1 MAFFFLKAA
10 QVSLSLSCVENHQDA
25 RCWPFRVTTGT
36 LFWNSAQRLNV
47 HSLTRTT
54 LPDSFVEATQYFPCQ
69 CVVPREFSA
78 AVKISFS
85 IETSK
90 SPGCFTQD

>member
-10 QVSLSLSCVENHQDA
+10 QVSLSLSYVENHQDVW
-25 RCWPFRVTTGT
+25 CWPFRVTPGT
-36 LFWNSAQRLNV
+36 LFWNSAQRLKV
-47 HSLTRTT
+47 HSLPRTT
-54 LPDSFVEATQYFPCQ
+54 LPHSFEEATQYFPCQ
-69 CVVPREFSA
+69 CAIPREFSD

-90 SPGCFTQD
+90 SPGCFAQN